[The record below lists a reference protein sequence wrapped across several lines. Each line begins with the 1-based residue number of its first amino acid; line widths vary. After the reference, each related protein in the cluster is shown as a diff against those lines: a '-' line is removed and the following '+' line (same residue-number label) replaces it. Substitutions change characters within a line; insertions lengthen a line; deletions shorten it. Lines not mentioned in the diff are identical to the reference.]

1 MPKFFSML
9 KLLRVN
15 LEGCT
20 SFCNLHLSI
29 DAFHEFK
36 FFRELD
42 FSGTRIKEL
51 PSSFGSLASLEILD
65 LSKCSKFQKFPDIF
79 ANMGHLRVLNLH
91 KTGIKELPRSIG
103 YLESLEYLNISY
115 CLNSEKFPEIQGN
128 MKRLE
133 KLSLKHSAIKELPN
147 SFGCLQDLRIL
158 KLNGCSNFERFPEIQ
173 KNMGNPRYLYLD
185 ECAIKGLPCS
195 IGHLTGLAH
204 LKLEN
209 CRNLRSLPDIC
220 GLKSLEDLVIN
231 GCSNLEAFSEITE
244 DMEQLKHLLLRET
257 GITEL
262 PSSIEH
268 LRGLGTLELTNCE
281 NRVAL
286 PNSIGSLT
294 CLTLLRVRNCTKL
307 HNLPDN
313 LRGLQCCLKEL
324 DLGCCNLTDREIPS
338 DLWCLSSLISLDLSE
353 NHIRRIPAGITQLF
367 ELQTLYMNHCPML
380 EEIGELPSSLTTMGA
395 HGCPCLETET
405 FSSPLWSSLLKCFK
419 SPYQVSVSWQNY
431 LFSFYN

>member
-1 MPKFFSML
+1 
-9 KLLRVN
+9 
-15 LEGCT
+15 
-20 SFCNLHLSI
+20 
-29 DAFHEFK
+29 
-36 FFRELD
+36 
-42 FSGTRIKEL
+42 
-51 PSSFGSLASLEILD
+51 
-65 LSKCSKFQKFPDIF
+65 
-79 ANMGHLRVLNLH
+79 
-91 KTGIKELPRSIG
+91 
-103 YLESLEYLNISY
+103 
-115 CLNSEKFPEIQGN
+115 
-128 MKRLE
+128 
-133 KLSLKHSAIKELPN
+133 
-147 SFGCLQDLRIL
+147 
-158 KLNGCSNFERFPEIQ
+158 
-173 KNMGNPRYLYLD
+173 MGNPRYLYLD

-281 NRVAL
+281 NLVAL

-338 DLWCLSSLISLDLSE
+338 DLW
-353 NHIRRIPAGITQLF
+353 
-367 ELQTLYMNHCPML
+367 MK
-380 EEIGELPSSLTTMGA
+380 A
-395 HGCPCLETET
+395 HSCPCLETET
-405 FSSPLWSSLLKCFK
+405 FSVHFGLLCSNTSNQQFRDRRFVIPGSSGIPEWVSHQRMGCEVRIELPMNWYEDNNFLGFVLFFHHVPLDDDECETTEVVLYIVK
-419 SPYQVSVSWQNY
+419 
-431 LFSFYN
+431 

>member
-1 MPKFFSML
+1 MGRL
-9 KLLRVN
+9 
-15 LEGCT
+15 
-20 SFCNLHLSI
+20 
-29 DAFHEFK
+29 
-36 FFRELD
+36 RELYLYR
-42 FSGTRIKEL
+42 S
-51 PSSFGSLASLEILD
+51 
-65 LSKCSKFQKFPDIF
+65 
-79 ANMGHLRVLNLH
+79 
-91 KTGIKELPRSIG
+91 GIKELPGSIG
-103 YLESLEYLNISY
+103 YLESLENLNLSY
-115 CLNSEKFPEIQGN
+115 CSNFEKFPGIQGN
-128 MKRLE
+128 MKCLK
-133 KLSLKHSAIKELPN
+133 KLSLEHTAIKELPN
-147 SFGCLQDLRIL
+147 SIGCWQALPSLEIFTL
-158 KLNGCSNFERFPEIQ
+158 SGCSNFERFPEIQ
-173 KNMGNPRYLYLD
+173 KNIGNLQALLLD
-185 ECAIKGLPCS
+185 GTAIKGLPCS

-281 NRVAL
+281 NLVAL

-380 EEIGELPSSLTTMGA
+380 EEIGEPPSSLTGMKA
-395 HGCPCLETET
+395 HSCPCLETET
-405 FSSPLWSSLLKCFK
+405 FSSPLWSSLLKHFK
-419 SPYQVSVSWQNY
+419 SAIQVSVSWQNY